1 MSNPITTFEGREL
14 SGTKHYVNIGEQHV
28 VRIYLPASS
37 AVSWAGATAQGAIRT
52 QTGALIHTYDA
63 GTVSLDDD
71 GNGTIVMSVPG
82 TATDD
87 FAVGTYYENFSV
99 TAGAN
104 GPFHTD
110 TFRVV
115 VNRAPVSP

>member
-1 MSNPITTFEGREL
+1 MSNTITTAEGREL
-14 SGTKHYVNIGEQHV
+14 SGAKHYVNIGEQHV
-28 VRIYLPASS
+28 VRIYLPANS
-37 AVSWAGATAQGAIRT
+37 AVSWTGATAQGAIRT

-63 GTVSLDDD
+63 GSVSLDDD
-71 GNGTIVMSVPG
+71 GNGTIVMTVPG

-87 FAVGTYYENFSV
+87 FAVGTYYESFSV

-104 GPFHTD
+104 GPFHTH
-110 TFRVV
+110 TFRVI

>member
-14 SGTKHYVNIGEQHV
+14 SGAKHFVNIGEQHV
-28 VRIYLPASS
+28 VRIYLPANS
-37 AVSWAGATAQGAIRT
+37 AVSWTGAIAQGAIRT

-63 GTVSLDDD
+63 GTVSLDDA
-71 GNGTIVMSVPG
+71 GNGTIVMTAPG

-99 TAGAN
+99 TAGTN

>member
-1 MSNPITTFEGREL
+1 MSQPITTFEGREL
-14 SGTKHYVNIGEQHV
+14 SGTKHFVNIGEQHV
-28 VRIYLPASS
+28 VRIYLKATT
-37 AVSWAGATAQGAIRT
+37 AFSWAGATAQGAIRT
-52 QTGALIHTYDA
+52 QTGALLHAYSA
-63 GTVSLDDD
+63 GSVSLDDD
-71 GNGTIVMSVPG
+71 GNGTIVMTVPG

-110 TFRVV
+110 TFRVI
-115 VNRAPVSP
+115 VNRAPVSQ